1 MSVSLENLFMANKS
15 IQNTQTGGQSQPV
28 NSAVNQLLQDM
39 FSTGDVIS
47 GKVSSMQ
54 GNVVESFRYKISQ
67 SFGKITAAET
77 TGPARGPHPTSSTP
91 QIY

>member
-54 GNVVESFRYKISQ
+54 GNVVELLLPSGQ
-67 SFGKITAAET
+67 SIFHK
-77 TGPARGPHPTSSTP
+77 PLCKNARLFPW
-91 QIY
+91 